1 MRRTSIDTWGTP
13 PKKFAKFGTVKRMGV
28 WKSAPRLFTTCVFFA
43 LLWLWFHFGPTELLI
58 PADSFEYLKDES
70 LRDILNTTLGF
81 EKILVLNLPFRTD
94 RRDAMSLS
102 AAVSNIKIEFI
113 EGVSG
118 ENINEKAYPAP
129 ESNRKLPAAF
139 IVEDD
144 VDWDIRVRQNLQRF
158 ALASRY
164 LSSTREDQSSPPKTS
179 FEQHINTE
187 TNDTAFKILDAST
200 IPKTLSSIPLS
211 TAIDYQKPPSTP
223 TSPYGDPSQWDVL
236 WLGHCG
242 AGMPRSSPSKKSITS
257 TILTLTSD
265 STVPSPNH
273 LKAHPFQGSPD
284 ALASTYAPHTRLYH
298 SATGGTLCT
307 VGYAVSQ
314 RGARRLL
321 HRFGVKGW
329 SAIFDAELGRWCAG
343 VDDHVARD
351 EGSISGR
358 KSGGGGGGGKERLCI
373 TTQPPIF
380 AHHHPLG
387 GQSDIGGL
395 GGGFARRYETKYLR
409 LSVRMNLERLVW
421 GVGKGELV
429 DQWPGE
435 EGTREWGG

>member
-1 MRRTSIDTWGTP
+1 MDQN
-13 PKKFAKFGTVKRMGV
+13 
-28 WKSAPRLFTTCVFFA
+28 LTT
-43 LLWLWFHFGPTELLI
+43 
-58 PADSFEYLKDES
+58 
-70 LRDILNTTLGF
+70 
-81 EKILVLNLPFRTD
+81 
-94 RRDAMSLS
+94 
-102 AAVSNIKIEFI
+102 
-113 EGVSG
+113 
-118 ENINEKAYPAP
+118 
-129 ESNRKLPAAF
+129 AF

-158 ALASRY
+158 ALASQY
-164 LSSTREDQSSPPKTS
+164 LCSARNDQYSPPKAF
-179 FEQHINTE
+179 FEEHINKE
-187 TNDTAFKILDAST
+187 TNDTAFKILDASA
-200 IPKTLSSIPLS
+200 IPKTLFSIPLS
-211 TAIDYQKPPSTP
+211 TAMNYKKPPSTP
-223 TSPYGDPSQWDVL
+223 TSPYGDSSQWDVL

-242 AGMPRSSPSKKSITS
+242 TGMPRSPPQETRITN
-257 TILTLTSD
+257 TILTLPHD
-265 STVPSPNH
+265 FTVPSPRH

-343 VDDHVARD
+343 VDGDVARD
-351 EGSISGR
+351 EG
-358 KSGGGGGGGKERLCI
+358 GGGFDTEGKERLCI

-395 GGGFARRYETKYLR
+395 GGGFARRFETKYLG

-421 GVGKGELV
+421 GMGRGELV
-429 DQWPGE
+429 DQWPDE
-435 EGTREWGG
+435 DASE